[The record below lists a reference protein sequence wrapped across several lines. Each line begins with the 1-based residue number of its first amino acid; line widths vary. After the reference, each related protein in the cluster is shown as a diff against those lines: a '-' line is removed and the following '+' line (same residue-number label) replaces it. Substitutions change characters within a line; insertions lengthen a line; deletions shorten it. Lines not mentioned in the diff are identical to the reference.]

1 MIFPSMK
8 ANKQESILG
17 PQTQNANRMT
27 PMRHFLDLKDF
38 STDTLQSILDV
49 GLSMKVKQKSGD
61 SHELSFSG
69 KTVAM
74 IFEKPSTRTRVS
86 FEVGITQL
94 GGTPLVLSAS
104 DLQIGRGESIED
116 TARVLSRYVNAI
128 VIRCYKHETL
138 LTLAKH
144 ASVPVIN
151 ALTNWSHPCQLMAD
165 LMTMIEYHGPLAG
178 QTVAWLGDG
187 NNVAVS
193 WIEAAVHFGFHLRI
207 AGPQRYAP
215 PAGLLAWARANG
227 GDIMLTDDVSLAID
241 KVQTVVTDVWV
252 SMGADEGSRRKDFA
266 PYQVNAKLMK
276 SAAGDAI
283 FMHCLPAQR
292 GMEVTAEVIDGPQS
306 AVFDEA
312 ENRLHAQKA
321 VMLWCLEGY

>member
-1 MIFPSMK
+1 
-8 ANKQESILG
+8 
-17 PQTQNANRMT
+17 
-27 PMRHFLDLKDF
+27 MRHFLDLKDF
-38 STDTLQSILDV
+38 STDALQSILDA
-49 GLSMKVKQKSGD
+49 GLRMKVAERSANGQ
-61 SHELSFSG
+61 ELPLSG

-86 FEVGITQL
+86 FEVGICQL
-94 GGTPLVLSAS
+94 GGTPLVLSAN
-104 DLQIGRGESIED
+104 DLQSGRGESIED
-116 TARVLSRYVNAI
+116 TAQVLSRYVDAI
-128 VIRCYKHETL
+128 VIRCYRHDTL

-151 ALTNWSHPCQLMAD
+151 ALTEWSHPCQLMAD

-193 WIEAAVHFGFHLRI
+193 WIEAAVRFGFQLRV
-207 AGPQRYAP
+207 AGPKRYAP
-215 PAGLLAWARANG
+215 PTELLEWANANG
-227 GDIMLTDDVSLAID
+227 GNVILTDDVNFAVD

-252 SMGADEGSRRKDFA
+252 SMGADEGSRRQDFA
-266 PYQVNAKLMK
+266 PYQVNAELMTA
-276 SAAGDAI
+276 AAGDAI
-283 FMHCLPAQR
+283 FMHCLPAWR

-306 AVFDEA
+306 VVFDEA

-321 VMLWCLEGY
+321 VMSWCIIGN

>member
-1 MIFPSMK
+1 
-8 ANKQESILG
+8 
-17 PQTQNANRMT
+17 
-27 PMRHFLDLKDF
+27 MRHFLDLKDF
-38 STDTLQSILDV
+38 STDTLQSILDE
-49 GLSMKVKQKSGD
+49 GFRMKATRTSGD
-61 SHELSFSG
+61 GHELLLSG

-94 GGTPLVLSAS
+94 GGTPLVLPAN
-104 DLQIGRGESIED
+104 DLQSGRGESIED

-128 VIRCYKHETL
+128 MIRCHKHETL
-138 LTLAKH
+138 LTFAKH
-144 ASVPVIN
+144 SSVPVIN

-178 QTVAWLGDG
+178 QTVAWLGDC

-193 WIEAAVHFGFHLRI
+193 WIEAAVRFGFQLRI
-207 AGPQRYAP
+207 AGPKRYAP
-215 PAGLLAWARANG
+215 PAGLLAWAREHG
-227 GDIMLTDDVSLAID
+227 GDLTVTDDVNLAIE
-241 KVQTVVTDVWV
+241 KVQTVVTDVWI
-252 SMGADEGSRRKDFA
+252 SMGAIEGDRCKDFA

-276 SAAGDAI
+276 LAAGNAI
-283 FMHCLPAQR
+283 FMHCLPARR

-321 VMLWCLEGY
+321 VMAWCLDDQ